1 MLRQKL
7 KIKTQTADLIIKL
20 VSLFNVSPLW
30 LLTSEG
36 KMFGNNEIQQIRELD
51 ALDCLIINATDGM
64 EEEKKKEILHHIEKE
79 KLFDELLKN
88 RALHS

>member
-7 KIKTQTADLIIKL
+7 KIKTQSADLIIKL

-64 EEEKKKEILHHIEKE
+64 EEEKKKDILRHIEKE
-79 KLFDELLKN
+79 KLFYELLKE
-88 RALHS
+88 RA